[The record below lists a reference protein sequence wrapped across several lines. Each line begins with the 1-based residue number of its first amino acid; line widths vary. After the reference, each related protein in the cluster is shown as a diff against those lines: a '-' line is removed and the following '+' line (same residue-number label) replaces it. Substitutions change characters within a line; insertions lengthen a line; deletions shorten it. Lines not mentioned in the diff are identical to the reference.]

1 MAVRKKYLV
10 EIATDSMRVLTLISI
25 LVLAGCVAS
34 APNLDSWSQTGDVNW
49 ISTAGITKSTNQSGT
64 GFLVSTELYDDF
76 ELTVEFKPD
85 ATVNSGVFVR
95 CQDPE
100 DIALSNCYEINI
112 WDLHPN
118 QDYRT
123 GAIVIH
129 SIPPFVHLNSVG
141 KWNQYRIIARGDKLS
156 VWLNEELTAGMTTAE
171 FSSGHIA
178 LQSAN
183 GKVQFRNLSIKT
195 ITE

>member
-1 MAVRKKYLV
+1 MRKIYLV
-10 EIATDSMRVLTLISI
+10 EIATYSMRLLTLISI

-34 APNLDSWSQTGDVNW
+34 VPNLDSWSQTGDANW

-64 GFLVSTELYDDF
+64 GFLVSTKQYDDF

-85 ATVNSGVFVR
+85 ATVNSGVLVR
-95 CQDPE
+95 CQEPE

-112 WDLHPN
+112 WDQHPN

-141 KWNQYRIIARGDKLS
+141 KWNQYRIIASGDKLS

-171 FSSGHIA
+171 FSRGHIA
-178 LQSAN
+178 LQSAG

>member
-1 MAVRKKYLV
+1 
-10 EIATDSMRVLTLISI
+10 MRLLTLISI

-34 APNLDSWSQTGDVNW
+34 APDLGRWSQTGDANW

-85 ATVNSGVFVR
+85 ATVNSGVLVR

-118 QDYRT
+118 QGYRT

-129 SIPPFVHLNSVG
+129 SSPPFVHLNSVE

-156 VWLNEELTAGMTTAE
+156 VWLNEELTAAMATAE
-171 FSSGHIA
+171 FDRGHIA
-178 LQSAN
+178 LQSAG

-195 ITE
+195 MTE